1 MRYAIL
7 FFFLFNCLELL
18 NGQVI
23 IIEESGVR
31 MLMGQYE
38 SQGKTEDFING
49 WRIKLVSTTDRRKL
63 ESTRYLFRR
72 KYPDK
77 VFSQSHENPYYS
89 LKVGAFETRLDL
101 EPLLA
106 LFKEDFPDA
115 IPFRD
120 QVMKSEL
127 FEEE

>member
-1 MRYAIL
+1 M
-7 FFFLFNCLELL
+7 
-18 NGQVI
+18 
-23 IIEESGVR
+23 
-31 MLMGQYE
+31 
-38 SQGKTEDFING
+38 
-49 WRIKLVSTTDRRKL
+49 
-63 ESTRYLFRR
+63 
-72 KYPDK
+72 

-101 EPLLA
+101 EPLLS

-120 QVMKSEL
+120 RVMKSEL